1 MSLPELALE
10 QQAKSWLNNSIKFWL
25 TCFWAD
31 SYRSGTRR
39 ADVKVGR
46 SHSVFVSTALTQR
59 RHTRGDVCC
68 RLDWKELKCYK
79 MWAVAVNEIRSA
91 FRPTLNVNHKAALI
105 WARSCISSSSTA
117 RWSVMGVLFYFSW
130 TCRPIKYS
138 PVLLRVVQHQVNTVA
153 RTLGHCTFPIQWA
166 KMMSHHWT
174 SSLILLSDFI
184 CSSCV
189 SPFIENNKGSAF
201 WNSFAASRSPQS
213 SNRWKKPTPDFLYPK
228 LWHYADTLLLYR
240 NQPTVMSLSLKEFPL
255 VCFHSWDVSFLK
267 SFPR

>member
-10 QQAKSWLNNSIKFWL
+10 QQAKSGLNNSIKFWL

-105 WARSCISSSSTA
+105 WARSCISSSSAA

-138 PVLLRVVQHQVNTVA
+138 HVLLRVVQHQVNTVA

-174 SSLILLSDFI
+174 TKLSDSLI
-184 CSSCV
+184 
-189 SPFIENNKGSAF
+189 
-201 WNSFAASRSPQS
+201 R
-213 SNRWKKPTPDFLYPK
+213 
-228 LWHYADTLLLYR
+228 
-240 NQPTVMSLSLKEFPL
+240 
-255 VCFHSWDVSFLK
+255 FHL
-267 SFPR
+267 